1 MEACVWG
8 QATAIWPTL
17 VNVKTGGKYKKVR
30 IYNKCNKNE
39 IGTDHIQYYYLEK
52 TERSYYNDVVV
63 GLLCLKRWE
72 CQVFNHSSFQ
82 SQSLPES

>member
-1 MEACVWG
+1 M
-8 QATAIWPTL
+8 
-17 VNVKTGGKYKKVR
+17 NVKTGGKYKKVR

-72 CQVFNHSSFQ
+72 CHVWQKFSIIVLFNLKVCLKAEKKTKIINVS
-82 SQSLPES
+82 